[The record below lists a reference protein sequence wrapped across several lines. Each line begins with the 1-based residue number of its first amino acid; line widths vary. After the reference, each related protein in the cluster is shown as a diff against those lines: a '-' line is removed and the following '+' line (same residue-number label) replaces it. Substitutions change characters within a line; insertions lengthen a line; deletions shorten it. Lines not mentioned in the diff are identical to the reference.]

1 MIILTF
7 ALRNRFFVVRN
18 TGFPVIY
25 PISVRYLP
33 SPYHLRIYRNELD
46 TDLVSSWSGNRTDE
60 ESPKYPF
67 MNITASY
74 IRRELQD
81 YYTPQEAGNLSRL
94 ICCEILGQS
103 VVDYYLGKDIT
114 LSAKAEQELQSLLRR
129 LRNFEPIQY
138 ILGEA
143 RFLGRTFQVAS
154 GVLIPRPETE
164 ELVEIMLK
172 EISSTSR
179 VLDIGTGS
187 GCIAATL
194 AKELP
199 GAQVTAWDVSEEA
212 LAIAAA
218 NSLALQVPV
227 CFEQRDVLTY
237 IPGVTERYDVIVS
250 NPPYVTEAEKQDMER
265 NVLDWEP
272 SLALFVPDADPLRFY
287 RRISV
292 LGLEILEPDGKLYFE
307 INRTFGEDI
316 VLMMRELGYRF
327 VRLQKDISHN
337 DRFVIAQ
344 K

>member
-1 MIILTF
+1 M
-7 ALRNRFFVVRN
+7 
-18 TGFPVIY
+18 
-25 PISVRYLP
+25 
-33 SPYHLRIYRNELD
+33 
-46 TDLVSSWSGNRTDE
+46 
-60 ESPKYPF
+60 
-67 MNITASY
+67 
-74 IRRELQD
+74 
-81 YYTPQEAGNLSRL
+81 
-94 ICCEILGQS
+94 
-103 VVDYYLGKDIT
+103 
-114 LSAKAEQELQSLLRR
+114 QSLLRR

-143 RFLGRTFQVAS
+143 RFLGRAFQVAS

-179 VLDIGTGS
+179 ILDIGTGS
-187 GCIAATL
+187 GCIAVTL

-199 GAQVTAWDVSEEA
+199 GTQVTAWDVSEEA

-218 NSLALQVPV
+218 NSLALQAPV
-227 CFEQRDVLTY
+227 CFEQRDVLAYT
-237 IPGVTERYDVIVS
+237 PGVTERYDVIVS

-272 SLALFVPDADPLRFY
+272 SLALFVPDTDPLRFY
-287 RRISV
+287 RRIAV
-292 LGLEILEPDGKLYFE
+292 LGLEMLESDGKLYFE

-316 VLMMRELGYRF
+316 VFMMRELGYRF
-327 VRLQKDISHN
+327 VRLQEDISHN

>member
-7 ALRNRFFVVRN
+7 APQNGFFVIQSAGKPNMYPVR
-18 TGFPVIY
+18 I
-25 PISVRYLP
+25 ISVSYSSDLLRTQSVE
-33 SPYHLRIYRNELD
+33 SPLVELIK
-46 TDLVSSWSGNRTDE
+46 N
-60 ESPKYPF
+60 PKYPF

-94 ICCEILGQS
+94 ICCEILGQP

-237 IPGVTERYDVIVS
+237 TPGVTERYDVIVS

-292 LGLEILEPDGKLYFE
+292 LGLEMLEPDGKLYFE